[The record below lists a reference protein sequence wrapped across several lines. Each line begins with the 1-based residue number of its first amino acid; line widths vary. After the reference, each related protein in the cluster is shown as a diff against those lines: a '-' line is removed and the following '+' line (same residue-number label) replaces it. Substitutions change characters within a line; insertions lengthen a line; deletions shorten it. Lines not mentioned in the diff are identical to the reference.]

1 MEQEYKIK
9 GIEKILEKI
18 SKEDL
23 AKYYG
28 VDTNAD
34 FESLITESFKKRG
47 IPNNSEI
54 GLYISL
60 TEEDCRKRKEKG
72 LPANPQDIAS
82 EFHEQDERKRAI
94 YGINYDINN
103 IYDFEDEKRPMY
115 SIVNFLIDEPI
126 KQSELSNPFMQL
138 QYYIGGVIYNG
149 LLMGKKYYEEH
160 EEELEKYSPSK
171 ENIEAVNSYINNF
184 MNEFENVEF
193 RGGYGPKPKY
203 EETDE
208 IKQEKAKNE
217 EIILKLTGKNS
228 IEELSLRD
236 FINLKRNL
244 EKEERELQRAFE
256 EKFAGRGE
264 K

>member
-47 IPNNSEI
+47 IPNNAEI
-54 GLYISL
+54 GLYVSL
-60 TEEDCRKRKEKG
+60 TDKDYIERKEKG
-72 LPANPQDIAS
+72 LPAQPQEIAL
-82 EFHEQDERKRAI
+82 EFHEQDERKRAM
-94 YGINYDINN
+94 YGINYNIDN
-103 IYDFEDEKRPMY
+103 IYDFLDEKRPIY
-115 SIVNFLIDEPI
+115 SIVYFLVDEPI
-126 KQSELSNPFMQL
+126 KESELKNSFV
-138 QYYIGGVIYNG
+138 QYYVGGYQYNG
-149 LLMGKKYYEEH
+149 LFMGKKYYEEH

-171 ENIEAVNSYINNF
+171 ENIEAVNSYIDNF
-184 MNEFENVEF
+184 VKEFDNVKY

-208 IKQEKAKNE
+208 IKQRMAKNE
-217 EIILKLTGKNS
+217 KIILNLTGKKS

-244 EKEERELQRAFE
+244 EKEEIELQRAFE
-256 EKFAGRGE
+256 EKFAGKE
-264 K
+264 YDE